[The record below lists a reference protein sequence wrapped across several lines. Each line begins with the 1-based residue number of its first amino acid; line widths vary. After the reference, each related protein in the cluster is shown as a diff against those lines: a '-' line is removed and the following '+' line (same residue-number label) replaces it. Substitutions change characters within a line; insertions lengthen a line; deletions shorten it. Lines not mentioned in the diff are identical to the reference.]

1 MFNKHSLKSVW
12 SSPAIYAMNC
22 VSTFTGAA
30 QTKLENKNLCSAD
43 AVKETLLKEGR
54 S

>member
-1 MFNKHSLKSVW
+1 MKLVCEIKCPKPKGKSNMFNNHSLKSVW

-30 QTKLENKNLCSAD
+30 QTELEN
-43 AVKETLLKEGR
+43 
-54 S
+54 